1 MDDLDKRILTAIQSD
16 LPVAERPF
24 DAVAARLGV
33 GAGEVVERVGRLLAG
48 GVIRRL
54 GPVFDSRRLG
64 YVSTLVAAKV
74 PADRLEEVAE
84 TVNRL
89 PGVTHNYARG
99 GAYNLWFTL
108 TERSQAALDRTL
120 ERLRG
125 ETGIADIHSLPALAV
140 YKIRVHFD
148 LTGHGSAHGQKRG
161 GSGDPP
167 RNTRDLTGDGSAHG
181 QKRGGSGDP
190 PRKRRGAPGPAP
202 GPAPGAEPSAEP
214 AALSE
219 PQKQFIRLIQDGL
232 PPEREPFAAI
242 AERLAWPVAQV
253 VEQVREWLDAG
264 VIRRFGAVVRHRELG
279 YRANGMAVFCS
290 PPETIDA
297 AGQSLAADPAVSHC
311 YRRPALPDFPYTLF
325 AMTHGRSED
334 GVRRTVAHLAD
345 AAGLTDYDVLFSV
358 REFKKDS
365 MRYFVGP

>member
-33 GAGEVVERVGRLLAG
+33 GAGEVVDRVGRLLAG

-120 ERLRG
+120 ARLRG

-148 LTGHGSAHGQKRG
+148 LTGDGAARGQRRG
-161 GSGDPP
+161 VSGDPP
-167 RNTRDLTGDGSAHG
+167 RNTPWAA
-181 QKRGGSGDP
+181 
-190 PRKRRGAPGPAP
+190 GAGPA
-202 GPAPGAEPSAEP
+202 AAEP

-219 PQKQFIRLIQDGL
+219 QQKQFIRLIQDGL
-232 PPEREPFAAI
+232 PPEREPFATI
-242 AERLAWPVAQV
+242 AERLAWPVAHV

-297 AGQSLAADPAVSHC
+297 AGQTLAADPAVSHC

-334 GVRRTVAHLAD
+334 AVLGTVAHLAD

-358 REFKKDS
+358 REFKKGS

>member
-33 GAGEVVERVGRLLAG
+33 GAGEVVDRVGRLLAG

-125 ETGIADIHSLPALAV
+125 ETGIADIHSLPAVAV

-167 RNTRDLTGDGSAHG
+167 R
-181 QKRGGSGDP
+181 
-190 PRKRRGAPGPAP
+190 KRRGAPGPAP
-202 GPAPGAEPSAEP
+202 GAEPAAEP

-219 PQKQFIRLIQDGL
+219 QQKQFVRLIQDGL